1 MKKYNFTILGLFL
14 LITFTANLF
23 ADQYPNTSI
32 GIIDLNK
39 ILTES
44 KAAIDASKQIE
55 EIQKNSEEE
64 SKKEDELIIQ
74 EREKLIEQQSVMAP
88 EAFEVKVAE
97 FEKKVQ
103 SYQIERQEKLR
114 KLDQMVQTA
123 RASILE
129 EVKPIINDYA
139 SELSITVILEKNAV
153 IMSADEMDMTDEVI
167 KRLNKNL
174 PKIGV
179 KLED

>member
-1 MKKYNFTILGLFL
+1 MNKFNITFLALLFL
-14 LITFTANLF
+14 SSVSF

-32 GIIDLNK
+32 GIIDINK
-39 ILTES
+39 VLTES
-44 KAAIDASKQIE
+44 KAAVDASKQIE
-55 EIQKNSEEE
+55 KIQKKSEEE
-64 SKKEDELIIQ
+64 SKKEDELIIK

-114 KLDQMVQTA
+114 KLDQMVQKA
-123 RASILE
+123 RAQILE

-139 SELSITVILEKNAV
+139 GELGITVILEKNAV
-153 IMSADEMDMTDEVI
+153 IMSADDMDMTDQVI
-167 KRLNKNL
+167 KILNKNL
-174 PKIGV
+174 PKIEV